1 MGVFSNFA
9 IIKLSPCYT
18 DQCFIT
24 RLPLIQCC
32 LPGLFPLGRPRSSW
46 PAVASRAEED
56 DDDNGDNDNDKTRL
70 SKEQIED
77 LKRAFEKGSFSDL
90 SERLQDAL
98 HFLENICLD
107 VGVTGEPGAGKSTFI
122 NTFLDLHEEDVG
134 AAPTSGAGTSKDPV
148 AYSHPKYTNVV
159 LWDLPSISAPGFSVR
174 TYLEEIKVSR
184 YDCFIILASQRF
196 TSAHAK
202 LSRHI
207 KKAGKDVYF
216 VLSKVDAELEAAR
229 QSQPSGFSEVVAL
242 QKIREAC
249 VQDLQAERV
258 KAPKVFLISSVV
270 ASKYDFPLLGE
281 SLSETQ
287 GVQKSHSFILATPNI
302 SHRILEKKKAAMV
315 EHMWLVSAVACGQ
328 QAVPIPALS
337 IACNVDLLA
346 KTLQGYCV
354 SFGLDDSSLRKAAEH
369 TGQPLEQLKAL
380 VKSPLAVA
388 ITEEQVVELLME
400 AASKALKLPR
410 DLVPVAEVGPSFTVV
425 YNMLKIFVDE
435 AVADA
440 HRVLLKVFMSHR
452 PRSESDQHVVSPG
465 GSRGIISPRD
475 TET

>member
-1 MGVFSNFA
+1 MAPSHHHLH
-9 IIKLSPCYT
+9 KLQP
-18 DQCFIT
+18 
-24 RLPLIQCC
+24 PE
-32 LPGLFPLGRPRSSW
+32 RP
-46 PAVASRAEED
+46 
-56 DDDNGDNDNDKTRL
+56 
-70 SKEQIED
+70 QIED

-90 SERLQDAL
+90 STKLQDAL
-98 HFLENICLD
+98 RSLENICLD
-107 VGVTGEPGAGKSTFI
+107 VGVAGEPGAGKSTFI
-122 NTFLDLHEEDVG
+122 NTFRELHEEDEG
-134 AAPTSGAGTSKDPV
+134 AAPTRGPGSSNDPV
-148 AYSHPKYTNVV
+148 PYSHPKYANVV
-159 LWDLPSISAPGFSVR
+159 LWNLPSISAPGFSVE

-196 TSAHAK
+196 TSAHAE

-207 KKAGKDVYF
+207 NKAGKDVYF

-229 QSQPSGFSEVVAL
+229 QSQPSGFSEAVAL

-249 VQDLQAERV
+249 VQDLQAEQV
-258 KAPKVFLISSVV
+258 KAPKVFLVSSVV

-281 SLSETQ
+281 SLCETQ
-287 GVQKSHSFILATPNI
+287 DVQKSHSFILATPNI

-354 SFGLDDSSLRKAAEH
+354 SFGLDESSLRKAAEH
-369 TGQPLEQLKAL
+369 AGQPLEQLKAL
-380 VKSPLAVA
+380 VKSPVAVA
-388 ITEEQVVELLME
+388 ITDEEVVELLME

-410 DLVPVAEVGPSFTVV
+410 ELVPEVPVAEVGPSFTVV

-435 AVADA
+435 AAADA
-440 HRVLLKVFMSHR
+440 HRVLLKAFMSHR

-465 GSRGIISPRD
+465 GSGGIFSPRD
-475 TET
+475 TETLMS